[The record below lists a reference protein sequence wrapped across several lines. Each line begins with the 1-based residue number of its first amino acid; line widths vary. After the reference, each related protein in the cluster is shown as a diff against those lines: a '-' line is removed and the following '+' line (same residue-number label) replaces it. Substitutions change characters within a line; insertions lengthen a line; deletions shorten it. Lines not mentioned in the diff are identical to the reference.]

1 MCFRVWGEF
10 TQIDSMQIDV
20 LQLFRQEVENT
31 GEISLSDFSAML
43 FVALF
48 SVNQISF
55 NRVVCFIPI
64 LIVKVDK
71 YLLEHKI
78 FRIRHDEVNRNIV
91 VGFVFVVLVND
102 TISIPIRDV
111 HSKLT
116 SQKRHFVVIGAVKH
130 KDLLR
135 FIREKGL
142 LFVLALHC

>member
-10 TQIDSMQIDV
+10 TQIDSKQIDV

-43 FVALF
+43 LVALF

-102 TISIPIRDV
+102 NISIPIRDV
-111 HSKLT
+111 YSKLT
-116 SQKRHFVVIGAVKH
+116 SQKRHLVVI
-130 KDLLR
+130 
-135 FIREKGL
+135 
-142 LFVLALHC
+142 